1 MPPLTIPESGLSLGS
16 GQNSA
21 KSDLPYPD
29 IFTLT
34 LADSVI
40 EDMIKCVRDG
50 KTLQL
55 SLGNDPVSDSLPLVA
70 IDFSWL
76 RN

>member
-1 MPPLTIPESGLSLGS
+1 MPSLTIPKSGLSLRS
-16 GQNSA
+16 GKSSA
-21 KSDLPYPD
+21 KSDLPDTD

-50 KTLQL
+50 KLIQL
-55 SLGNDPVSDSLPLVA
+55 SLGKDPVSDSFPSTA
-70 IDFSWL
+70 INL
-76 RN
+76 QLH